1 MTGKLWGIGV
11 GPGDPDLIT
20 MKAVKVLAQ
29 VSVVCVPR
37 AKAGQ
42 PSLALSIARGYLSPE
57 AKVVELTMPMT
68 EVREKLENAWRDAAK
83 TIMSYLQA
91 GEQVAFLTIGDPSL
105 YSTFSYV
112 NNVLQTEEAWLDT
125 EIIPGISSF
134 SAAAAR
140 LGRPLAEGDEPLV
153 VMPTPQGLDLSNE
166 LTDQSNLV
174 LMKVSRDFDSLV
186 HELSQNHR
194 LAEAALVSRVGQPQ
208 EFITGDLEALQGQK
222 IDYLSLIISRKP

>member
-1 MTGKLWGIGV
+1 MAGKLWGIGV

-37 AKAGQ
+37 ARAGQ
-42 PSLALSIARGYLSPE
+42 PSLALSIAREYLSPE

-68 EVREKLENAWRDAAK
+68 EVREKLESAWREAAK
-83 TIMSYLQA
+83 TILGYLQA

-112 NNVLQTEEAWLDT
+112 NNVLQQEEAWLDT
-125 EIIPGISSF
+125 EVIPGISSF

-166 LTDQSNLV
+166 LIDQSNLV
-174 LMKVSRDFDSLV
+174 LMKVSRDFDKLV

-194 LAEAALVSRVGQPQ
+194 LSEAALVSRVGQSQ